1 MAEIRY
7 LDTSVILRYFLDD
20 DPPRSE
26 SARELLKRIDS
37 GSELVTTCS
46 IVLFEVIFTLQKSA
60 RLTRAEIRDA
70 ITFILDLDGFRFS
83 QSHIFVAALELF
95 VEKNIAFGDAFIA
108 ASMIEEGIQE
118 VFSFDSHFERVP
130 GIRRILPQTS
140 N

>member
-46 IVLFEVIFTLQKSA
+46 VVLFEVIFTLQKSA
-60 RLTRAEIRDA
+60 RLTKAEIRDA

-95 VEKNIAFGDAFIA
+95 VENNIAFGDAFIA
-108 ASMIEEGIQE
+108 ASMIEEGIYE

-130 GIRRILPQTS
+130 GIRRILPQTR

>member
-1 MAEIRY
+1 MTEIRY
-7 LDTSVILRYFLDD
+7 LDTSVLLRYFLDD

-26 SARELLKRIDS
+26 SARELLRRIDS
-37 GSELVTTCS
+37 GNEQVTTCS
-46 IVLFEVIFTLQKSA
+46 VVLFEVIFTLQKSA
-60 RLTRAEIRDA
+60 RLTKAEIRDA

-83 QSHIFVAALELF
+83 ESHIFVAALELF

-130 GIRRILPQTS
+130 GIRRFLPQSS

>member
-1 MAEIRY
+1 MTEIRY
-7 LDTSVILRYFLDD
+7 LDTSVLLRYFLDD

-26 SARELLKRIDS
+26 SARELMRRIDS
-37 GSELVTTCS
+37 GNEQVTTCS
-46 IVLFEVIFTLQKSA
+46 VVLFEVIFTLQKSA
-60 RLTRAEIRDA
+60 RLTKAEIRDA

-83 QSHIFVAALELF
+83 ESHLFVAALELF

-130 GIRRILPQTS
+130 GIRRFLPQSS

>member
-1 MAEIRY
+1 MTEIRY
-7 LDTSVILRYFLDD
+7 LDTSVLLRYFLDD

-26 SARELLKRIDS
+26 SARELMRRIDS
-37 GSELVTTCS
+37 GNEQVTTCS
-46 IVLFEVIFTLQKSA
+46 VVLFEVIFTLQKSA
-60 RLTRAEIRDA
+60 RLTKAEIRDA

-83 QSHIFVAALELF
+83 ESHIFVAALELF

-130 GIRRILPQTS
+130 GIRRFLPQSS